1 MHLIN
6 LQSLVRMNR
15 KGFLHRKHYIIDSL
29 LALGSIFSLTGLI
42 YLFHLYPKVPDSFL
56 IYLLAVLAL
65 AALRGL
71 YASLLASLLAF
82 FLFDFLFIPPVYSL
96 TVAKLADILTLIV
109 FLITAIVTSQLTS
122 ALRQQA
128 QDASHRERETRMLYD
143 ILRATN
149 RQEDVRHQLTILA
162 RSIIEIYS
170 SLGIYDCAFLL
181 PHNDG
186 IFSILASA
194 YTLPEQIQLSTD
206 ESSMVKWV
214 QAHGNPVN
222 LKNTLATSH
231 MNTHQIPIE
240 RRGKANKRQVIR
252 PYIRLIPL
260 KTEQQVIGI
269 LRLNIEEDV
278 ECMAL
283 EDGIGNEYDHPT
295 SQGIFFSAFLEQAVT
310 IIEQGRMRNESL
322 QTKVLQKTDALR
334 SALLSSVSH
343 DLRTPLATIKT
354 SVTSLQQKEVEWNE
368 DARQSFIS
376 AIEREADRLNGLVEN
391 LLDMSRIEAGA
402 LHPEKVWYPLDELV
416 RDVLERMHEQL
427 RERKVQVDI
436 ADTLPPIEINSVQ
449 IDQVLTNIIEN
460 AVHHTP
466 EGSPIDINMYHTEKQ
481 VHVSIA
487 DRGPGVL
494 PTERERIFDKFY
506 RVLGDPPVSTYS
518 RGSGLGLA
526 ICRALIEAHEGLI
539 WVEPR
544 EGGGAIFHFTL
555 PLSELED
562 SYE

>member
-1 MHLIN
+1 MKPKKRQFLMK
-6 LQSLVRMNR
+6 LDR
-15 KGFLHRKHYIIDSL
+15 KGMPRRKHYLIDSL
-29 LALGSIFSLTGLI
+29 LALGSILSLTGLI
-42 YLFHLYPKVPDSFL
+42 SLLHLYPKIPDSFL
-56 IYLLAVLAL
+56 VYLLAVLAL

-82 FLFDFLFIPPVYSL
+82 FLFDFLFISPVYSL

-122 ALRQQA
+122 ALRQRA
-128 QDASHRERETRMLYD
+128 EDADHRERETRMLYD

-170 SLGIYDCAFLL
+170 ALGIYDCSFLFPYTENDPL
-181 PHNDG
+181 P
-186 IFSILASA
+186 LASA
-194 YTLPEQIQLSTD
+194 YTPLEQIQLSTD
-206 ESSMVKWV
+206 ELSMVRWV
-214 QAHGNPVN
+214 QEHGDPVN
-222 LKNTLATSH
+222 LKDTANTSYINHVRLLK
-231 MNTHQIPIE
+231 E
-240 RRGKANKRQVIR
+240 KRRKANKKKAY
-252 PYIRLIPL
+252 PYVRLIPL

-278 ECMAL
+278 EYMPL
-283 EDGIGNEYDHPT
+283 EDGIGQEYDHPT
-295 SQGIFFSAFLEQAVT
+295 AQGIFFSAFLEQAVT
-310 IIEQGRMRNESL
+310 IIERGRLRNESL
-322 QTKVLQKTDALR
+322 QAKVLQKTDALR

-354 SVTSLQQKEVEWNE
+354 SATSLQQKEVEWNE

-402 LHPEKVWYPLDELV
+402 LHPEKVWYPLDELL
-416 RDVLERMHEQL
+416 RDVLERVHGQL

-436 ADTLPPIEINSVQ
+436 AATLPPVEIDYVQ
-449 IDQVLTNIIEN
+449 IDQVITNIIEN
-460 AVHHTP
+460 AIHHTP
-466 EGSPIDINMYHTEKQ
+466 EGSPIHIRMYYTEKQ
-481 VHVSIA
+481 VHMSIA
-487 DRGPGVL
+487 DQGPGVL
-494 PTERERIFDKFY
+494 PAERERIFDKFY

-526 ICRALIEAHEGLI
+526 ICRALIEAHEGQI
-539 WVEPR
+539 WVESG
-544 EGGGAIFHFTL
+544 EGAGAVFHFTL
-555 PLSELED
+555 PLSKIED

>member
-1 MHLIN
+1 MKQKK
-6 LQSLVRMNR
+6 LQSLSRPQVR
-15 KGFLHRKHYIIDSL
+15 GFPHRKHYIIDSL

-42 YLFHLYPKVPDSFL
+42 YLFHLYPKIPDSFL
-56 IYLLAVLAL
+56 IYLLAILAL

-96 TVAKLADILTLIV
+96 TVAKFADILTLIV

-122 ALRQQA
+122 ALRQRA
-128 QDASHRERETRMLYD
+128 EDASHRERETRMLYD

-170 SLGIYDCAFLL
+170 TLGIYDCSFLL
-181 PHNDG
+181 PHTE
-186 IFSILASA
+186 SEPVLLASA
-194 YTLPEQIQLSTD
+194 YTPLEQVQLSTD
-206 ESSMVKWV
+206 ELSMVQWV
-214 QAHGNPVN
+214 QEHGNPVN
-222 LKNTLATSH
+222 LKDTANTSYINHVRLLK
-231 MNTHQIPIE
+231 E
-240 RRGKANKRQVIR
+240 KRREANKKKAY

-278 ECMAL
+278 ECMPL
-283 EDGIGNEYDHPT
+283 EDGIGQEYDHPT
-295 SQGIFFSAFLEQAVT
+295 GQGIFFSAFLEQAVT
-310 IIEQGRMRNESL
+310 IIERGRLRNESL
-322 QTKVLQKTDALR
+322 QAKVLQKTDALR

-354 SVTSLQQKEVEWNE
+354 SATSLLQKEVEWNE

-416 RDVLERMHEQL
+416 RDVLERVHGQL
-427 RERKVQVDI
+427 RERNVQVDI
-436 ADTLPPIEINSVQ
+436 ADTLPPVEIDYVQ
-449 IDQVLTNIIEN
+449 IDQVITNIIEN
-460 AVHHTP
+460 AIHHTP
-466 EGSPIDINMYHTEKQ
+466 EGSPIHIRMYHTEKQ

-487 DRGPGVL
+487 DQGPGII

-526 ICRALIEAHEGLI
+526 ICRALIEAHEGRI
-539 WVEPR
+539 WVESG
-544 EGGGAIFHFTL
+544 EGGGAVFHFTL
-555 PLSELED
+555 PLSEIED